1 MTDKVYEFWYND
13 CIYESAAGCISLHR
27 TKKGAEMSMEF
38 HKEQKRK
45 EHEEL
50 YKDEEDDY
58 DYGKFDDMCAWGV
71 EERTILE

>member
-13 CIYESAAGCISLHR
+13 CIYDSAAACVSLHR
-27 TKKGAEMSMEF
+27 TKKGAEMALAF

-50 YKDEEDDY
+50 YKDEEPDMIPF
-58 DYGKFDDMCAWGV
+58 KFDAMCAWGIKEREIV
-71 EERTILE
+71 E

>member
-13 CIYESAAGCISLHR
+13 CIYESAAACISLHR
-27 TKKGAEMSMEF
+27 TKKGAEMAMEF

-50 YKDEEDDY
+50 WKDEPEEERFA
-58 DYGKFDDMCAWGV
+58 FDSMCAWGV
-71 EERTILE
+71 TERDIVE